1 MPGKCLAI
9 SHFCLCPVAH
19 PKRCPTKIPRSAK
32 SSDNLDILCICFDF
46 GEFQIVVLATEN
58 RIPTVVNMCCAME
71 SKHMPQLQLLYTC
84 CALVVFVAFVFKVLE
99 NT

>member
-1 MPGKCLAI
+1 MSCSCKG
-9 SHFCLCPVAH
+9 FCLCPVAH

-32 SSDNLDILCICFDF
+32 GSDNLDILCI
-46 GEFQIVVLATEN
+46 QIVVLATEN